1 MDAKISIP
9 PAKIVKI
16 LSHLYERVETLE
28 NFIKRLPGS
37 DQLVVILPTDKSKYV
52 DTLQS
57 TLVATPKYSRPFPQ
71 TVVFQQLSHQSEVV
85 LRVVEKIRK
94 REGRG
99 TNLLTIGYNLMSD
112 DRKAQI
118 SASRSIQ
125 YSCPNQNTSRLQYW
139 PWKTLLE
146 RIGDTAME
154 YLLETKAIFMP
165 ACGTCYIQISG
176 MPLYELW
183 SFKKS
188 WTTSFR
194 IKPNQKHVQTSLLN
208 SSKQQKRRTDRAS
221 KKCIHY
227 AKDRDFRNSDEGRN
241 SGFGHFKGFSD
252 SFKSKI
258 KNKRTKI
265 GPLVP
270 ELLQATRDNIS
281 KGYKATVTPNVAE
294 TDLDS
299 QENEAGMFKRQRT
312 FEDEESLSKRR
323 KYSESE
329 IKSITGSLEDQ
340 TVAVYP
346 VCDIASSESFV
357 SACEF
362 IEDSEFLNLINNTDD
377 DIGETV
383 SKSSSGLDDS
393 LVFVSCRSP
402 GHAQESESCAFIHNA
417 SGSVTTHTFQSTD
430 SYMHVESVSSGFLT
444 GAIQR
449 VDSCHPYELRSPS
462 TKHNVAI
469 PTLHAL
475 QGAGNLL
482 NKSVEKVATNAIT
495 MPIVLADVS
504 LHTDQMAQE
513 LVVHKTSASN
523 TCTGLSGINSEAVTS
538 ESSTKKKKRRHRKK
552 KMSKI
557 EENCAVNSCAFSRKL
572 CFDWTKMLYSKV
584 MIEKFPPKF
593 VMQGVSADISGANR
607 LLEEILATDVLL
619 PDKSAMFHCVSETK
633 QKLVAILC
641 SLLRNH
647 SKCRYK
653 FLLRYNCDV
662 EFMPQK
668 EKQEKPARKVG
679 FKELHGEDH
688 GRVPNLS
695 APVYVR
701 GSSRKFEEPKVMP
714 NVPLEKPTDFSG
726 QLLSQH
732 ISHRKVFLFV
742 RACIVRVVPLEM
754 FGSNRNKNV
763 FLKNV
768 QKIVGLGRFER
779 FCMGQV
785 MQNMNVK
792 CSWLQDITSNL
803 SRLHFLA
810 KVLFWLIDVY
820 VLPLLKSYFYI
831 TDRTTHRNRLFYYR
845 KFVWKQIHKKGLADY
860 LNRGILMPMDEAQSK
875 QMISSEQ
882 CLGIA
887 YLRFLPKAMSL
898 RPIVNL
904 GKKQVMANTKESTI
918 NWQLQDLLQ
927 VLTCERHSNPSL
939 LGSSKFSL
947 NDIHESWK
955 KFVLARRQRGDERPL
970 YFVKVDIK
978 NCYDSIIQ
986 DRLYAIVQRML
997 KVSKEYIT
1005 RRYVS
1010 VGAAGC
1016 KLKRTYHREANSLA
1030 NYCPSF
1036 EQLVARVVK
1045 EKDVKNAIFVDQVLH
1060 HQENTVSLMK
1070 KLHSHLFG
1078 NIVNVAGKLYL
1089 QTSGIGQG
1097 SVISTILCNLY
1108 YAEMESEYL
1117 TTDTDDL
1124 LMRQMDDFL
1133 FVTPQK
1139 DCATAFLEV
1148 MTNGI
1153 AAYNCYINCEKTM
1166 INFDY
1171 FDASVNR
1178 LAEGALFPWCGLLI
1192 DPISLDIRADYSR
1205 YAGLCIRDTISID
1218 NTERAGHT
1226 MHNKLVYSMRSKC
1239 HTIYLD
1245 VQTNQVEVVIE
1256 NIFKL
1261 FLLTA
1266 FKFHCFAR
1274 ELPVCNSALRNPV
1287 FFVDMIYEL
1296 VSFLLRVMEKNSISH
1311 PMISNAAVHWIC
1323 IEAFTRKLKLHQTA
1337 YQGLLKI
1344 LKSRSMVLEK
1354 TIETNTLGHIR
1365 KVMGT
1370 TMPTEFL
1377 QIVY

>member
-16 LSHLYERVETLE
+16 LGHLYEGVETLE

-52 DTLQS
+52 DTLKS
-57 TLVATPKYSRPFPQ
+57 TLVATPKDSRPFPQ

-165 ACGTCYIQISG
+165 ASGTCYIQISG

-188 WTTSFR
+188 STTSFR
-194 IKPNQKHVQTSLLN
+194 IKPNLKHVQTSVLN
-208 SSKQQKRRTDRAS
+208 NSKQQKRRRTDRAS
-221 KKCIHY
+221 KKCIPY
-227 AKDRDFRNSDEGRN
+227 AKDRDFRSNDEGRK
-241 SGFGHFKGFSD
+241 SGFGDFKGSSD
-252 SFKSKI
+252 VLKSKI
-258 KNKRTKI
+258 KNKRMKI
-265 GPLVP
+265 GPLVS
-270 ELLQATRDNIS
+270 ELLQASRDNTS
-281 KGYKATVTPNVAE
+281 KGYKTTVIHNIAE
-294 TDLDS
+294 QDLDS
-299 QENEAGMFKRQRT
+299 QENESGMFKRQRA
-312 FEDEESLSKRR
+312 FEDEESLPKRR

-329 IKSITGSLEDQ
+329 IKSMTGSLEDQ
-340 TVAVYP
+340 TTAAVYP
-346 VCDIASSESFV
+346 VCDITSSESFV

-362 IEDSEFLNLINNTDD
+362 IDDSEFLNVLNKTDD
-377 DIGETV
+377 DIGGTV
-383 SKSSSGLDDS
+383 AKSSSGLDDS

-402 GHAQESESCAFIHNA
+402 GHSQESEPYACIHNT

-430 SYMHVESVSSGFLT
+430 SYMLVESVSSGFLT
-444 GAIQR
+444 GAIHK
-449 VDSCHPYELRSPS
+449 VDLCHPYELRSPS
-462 TKHNVAI
+462 TIRDIAI
-469 PTLHAL
+469 PTL
-475 QGAGNLL
+475 QDAGNML
-482 NKSVEKVATNAIT
+482 NKSLEKVATNAIT
-495 MPIVLADVS
+495 MSMVLADVS
-504 LHTDQMAQE
+504 LHTDQME
-513 LVVHKTSASN
+513 EEPVVHKTIVSN
-523 TCTGLSGINSEAVTS
+523 TCTGLSGIKSDAVTS
-538 ESSTKKKKRRHRKK
+538 ESSTKKKNRRHRKK

-557 EENCAVNSCAFSRKL
+557 EESYALNSCAFSRKL

-584 MIEKFPPKF
+584 MIEKYPPKF
-593 VMQGVSADISGANR
+593 VMKGVRADVSGANS

-619 PDKSAMFHCVSETK
+619 PDKSATFHCVSETK
-633 QKLVAILC
+633 QKLVTILC

-647 SKCRYK
+647 RKCRYK
-653 FLLRYNCDV
+653 FLLRYNCDA
-662 EFMPQK
+662 EFMQQK
-668 EKQEKPARKVG
+668 ESQEKPASKVG

-688 GRVPNLS
+688 GLVPNLS
-695 APVYVR
+695 APIYVR
-701 GSSRKFEEPKVMP
+701 GSSRKCEEPKVMP
-714 NVPLEKPTDFSG
+714 NVPLEKPTDFNG

-732 ISHRKVFLFV
+732 VSHRKVFLFV

-779 FCMGQV
+779 FCLGQV
-785 MQNMNVK
+785 MKNMNVK

-845 KFVWKQIHKKGLADY
+845 KFVWKEIHKKGLADY
-860 LNRGILMPMDEAQSK
+860 LNRGILMPMNEAQSK
-875 QMISSEQ
+875 QMISSGQ

-887 YLRFLPKAMSL
+887 YLRFLPKALSL

-947 NDIHESWK
+947 NDIHETWK

-1117 TTDTDDL
+1117 TTDNDDL
-1124 LMRQMDDFL
+1124 LMRQMDDFI

-1139 DCATAFLEV
+1139 DSATAFLEV

-1171 FDASVNR
+1171 FDVSVNR

-1218 NTERAGHT
+1218 ITERAGHT
-1226 MHNKLVYSMRSKC
+1226 MCNKLVYSMRSKC

-1296 VSFLLRVMEKNSISH
+1296 ASFLLGVMEKNSISH
-1311 PMISNAAVHWIC
+1311 PMISNAAVQWIC

-1354 TIETNTLGHIR
+1354 TIEADTLGHIQQ
-1365 KVMGT
+1365 VVGT
-1370 TMPTEFL
+1370 TMPAEFL